1 MIFTQEQFDF
11 LTTFEQ
17 NFNEVLD
24 QRVCRNVGDRAADKI
39 AEIWHSANKTPKRKY
54 TCAQCRFTLLTQ
66 VGKAYR
72 ADKAERAQVK
82 NSRLKNSRPKNSR
95 QKLTP

>member
-1 MIFTQEQFDF
+1 MIFTQEQFDY
-11 LTTFEQ
+11 LATFEQ

-24 QRVCRNVGDRAADKI
+24 QRVCRNIGDRAADKI

-72 ADKAERAQVK
+72 ADKAERAQK
-82 NSRLKNSRPKNSR
+82 PSDTKKTTKKTNRKSKA
-95 QKLTP
+95 